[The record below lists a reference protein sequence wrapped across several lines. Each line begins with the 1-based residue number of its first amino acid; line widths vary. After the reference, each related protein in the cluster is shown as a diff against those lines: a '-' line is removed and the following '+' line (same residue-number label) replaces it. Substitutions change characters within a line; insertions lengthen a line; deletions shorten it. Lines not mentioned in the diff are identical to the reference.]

1 MTVICNREHGGGMR
15 FGSKVVLGFNT
26 FTFLCRIR
34 RHPFSKK
41 KPHEMALFYPV
52 VVPDEI

>member
-41 KPHEMALFYPV
+41 KTHEMALFYPV